1 MGIATGEAYLSKDH
15 KEVRGYCVDSA
26 LVWKSSSDLYALTLT
41 NTVKIPHKILACEL
55 SWSNKWGMET

>member
-55 SWSNKWGMET
+55 S